1 MLEDLKK
8 KKTLSDRALE
18 LVMRDVMSGL
28 MDVSMQLGKECLET
42 SSAEILMTS
51 HEEKTEAVRSVKKT
65 QQK

>member
-51 HEEKTEAVRSVKKT
+51 QDENTEAIRSGKKS
-65 QQK
+65 QLK

>member
-51 HEEKTEAVRSVKKT
+51 QDENTEAVRSGKKS
-65 QQK
+65 QLK

>member
-42 SSAEILMTS
+42 SSAEILLTS
-51 HEEKTEAVRSVKKT
+51 HDEKTEAIRSGKKS

>member
-28 MDVSMQLGKECLET
+28 MDVSLQLGKECLET
-42 SSAEILMTS
+42 SSAELIMSSDEQT
-51 HEEKTEAVRSVKKT
+51 EEAVHNGDKT
-65 QQK
+65 SKT